1 MEERKVHNVIVIS
14 YFGIVTSPMSLS
26 HDLWY
31 ARNNIRIMIN
41 ALSITKERHMQLTIP
56 RFLLIFLQIQ
66 VVG

>member
-31 ARNNIRIMIN
+31 AHNIRIMIN